1 MTALTLPSI
10 PSLGSSNYWCLT
22 ISNPDYIFIEAF
34 DHDEMVDSA
43 ERLDRWKRLEKQAIR
58 NTLIYVLN
66 FMKWLPI
73 LPFGIYIIMRYDNM
87 WMNVVFII
95 AFNSGGFF
103 NCILYLMNQ
112 AFLRDSKSKS
122 FVSLGNYNNRH
133 FGWPNY
139 ANAFIS
145 IPMIIRSE
153 IHKSTG
159 NNLFT
164 MKNNFRA
171 RINSACMAVG
181 CAVASALS
189 LEPGPDLD

>member
-22 ISNPDYIFIEAF
+22 ISNPDYIFIEAC
-34 DHDEMVDSA
+34 SA

-66 FMKWLPI
+66 FTKWLPI
-73 LPFGIYIIMRYDNM
+73 VPFGIYIIMRYDNM

-122 FVSLGNYNNRH
+122 FVSLGNYNN
-133 FGWPNY
+133 
-139 ANAFIS
+139 
-145 IPMIIRSE
+145 
-153 IHKSTG
+153 IHKKDDNDNNG
-159 NNLFT
+159 NFPEQKSKEEQEKLCSQNHANKSSLLSSKSCDDDEIT
-164 MKNNFRA
+164 
-171 RINSACMAVG
+171 
-181 CAVASALS
+181 VADITTT
-189 LEPGPDLD
+189 ER